1 MKIYLYFVE
10 FSNNI
15 QKQTEKALFLFGPF
29 YFQMRFSDSETGSQR
44 A

>member
-15 QKQTEKALFLFGPF
+15 QKQTEKPLILFGPLLSF
-29 YFQMRFSDSETGSQR
+29 PGEIQ
-44 A
+44 

>member
-15 QKQTEKALFLFGPF
+15 QKQTEKALFLFGPLLSF
-29 YFQMRFSDSETGSQR
+29 PDEIQ
-44 A
+44 